1 MLESFKRGISKMPY
15 KNKTSIT
22 IGRKTKNRLDRMRE
36 LDESWAIFL
45 EALLDY
51 WIEEHQKI
59 KKLDNNN

>member
-1 MLESFKRGISKMPY
+1 MPY